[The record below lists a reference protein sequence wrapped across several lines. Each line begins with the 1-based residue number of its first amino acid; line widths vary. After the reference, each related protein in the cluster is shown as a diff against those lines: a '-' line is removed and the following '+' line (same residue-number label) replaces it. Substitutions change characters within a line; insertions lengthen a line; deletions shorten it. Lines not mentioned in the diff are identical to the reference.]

1 MSTQSENEPIC
12 CPPFDPKQ
20 WDEKI
25 LEWDNK
31 KFIQDSVF
39 TFFYMPVN
47 FGQVMKRLDKKMTI
61 VNATCPDY
69 LCLSEHTSA
78 WNMNLYLAVDKEVP
92 NEKIISLSGKYYC
105 KVYEGAFNN
114 TGRWIK
120 DFQKMASEKQMTLKK
135 MYMWYTT
142 CPKCGKKYGKNY
154 IVIISEFV

>member
-12 CPPFDPKQ
+12 CPPFDPAQ

-31 KFIQDSVF
+31 KFVQDRVF

-61 VNATCPDY
+61 ANATCPDY

-92 NEKIISLSGKYYC
+92 DTKNISLSGKYYC
-105 KVYEGAFNN
+105 KVFEGAFNN

-135 MYMWYTT
+135 MFMWYTT
-142 CPKCGKKYGKNY
+142 CPKCAKKYGKNY